1 MSDSAEDNVDEI
13 LGMDP
18 GVIALLKEEY
28 LHLQKTVEDFDQR
41 TLTIKAWSV
50 TTSMAGIAASSK
62 SQNRLL
68 QIEPSAKKAKH
79 FCSKDN

>member
-1 MSDSAEDNVDEI
+1 MSKHGRYI
-13 LGMDP
+13 IP
-18 GVIALLKEEY
+18 QY
-28 LHLQKTVEDFDQR
+28 
-41 TLTIKAWSV
+41 V
-50 TTSMAGIAASSK
+50 THITSK